1 VLEADTIERVRHQTS
16 LVAVVQQF
24 VRLQKRGRSFTGLCP
39 FHKEKT
45 PSFHVNDERG
55 FYHCFGCK
63 ASGDAIRFVQ
73 EMQGLSFIDAVRE
86 LAEKAGIE
94 IVETAHGSDD
104 ARQRAEARRRHQEL
118 YDTANAAAGFF
129 ETALRNHPLRQCALD
144 ELAKRGL
151 TPSTATDSVADALQA
166 FRVGYAPYGWD
177 ELAKHLRTLGLPLSA
192 AEAVGLV
199 LPRKTGPGHYD
210 RFRHRLMFAVMDM
223 QGRVIAF
230 SGRALSEPEPAM
242 LTRLGIAPLRDT
254 DKTSERAK
262 YVNSPESPLYKK
274 REILFGLYQARQTLR
289 ETGKALVVEGNFDV
303 VSLHARGIKQT
314 IAPLGTAFTPEQA
327 HLVRRLAAE
336 VVLMF
341 DGDSAGR
348 RAVRA
353 SREAVRAAQLQCRV
367 ANLPDGIDP
376 DELVRRAGADGVR
389 HAIDSSRGL
398 LEYLIDACLD
408 SGFSKDD
415 PLTRAAKIKEVTEL
429 IASEADPEVRAMAE
443 TYADSIAERLNISDA
458 RTLRALAQRIRQAV
472 AAPASQD
479 DDRTP
484 AARRRQANSP
494 TVDPVSLDILG
505 CVLDWPELLNDA
517 DVQTAL
523 ATTEGDVA
531 LTLSL
536 ARRTFLGQKADSV
549 EEFLA
554 KIPVSIHAF
563 AASRLAAPRH
573 NRLEDA
579 RTVLLE
585 NVSKLKRLEQN
596 RRRPETIEA
605 LQRAAAS
612 GNFDAELALL
622 RQKRDQALLRLQEGQ
637 AKARHGV
644 GER

>member
-1 VLEADTIERVRHQTS
+1 MLESDTIERVRRQTS

-73 EMQGLSFIDAVRE
+73 EMQGLSFVEAVRE
-86 LAEKAGIE
+86 LADRAGIE
-94 IVETAHGSDD
+94 VVETDSQRESSRHG
-104 ARQRAEARRRHQEL
+104 AEARRKPLEL
-118 YDTANAAAGFF
+118 YDVANAAAGFF
-129 ETALRNHPLRQCALD
+129 ESALRNHPLHQSALD

-151 TPSTATDSVADALQA
+151 TPGSPTDPIADALQA

-177 ELAKHLRTLGLPLSA
+177 ELTKFLRAQGLSMSA
-192 AEAVGLV
+192 AEAEGLL
-199 LPRKTGPGHYD
+199 LPRKSGPGHYD

-230 SGRALSEPEPAM
+230 SGRALSDPEPSQLA
-242 LTRLGIAPLRDT
+242 RLGIAPLHDT
-254 DKTSERAK
+254 DASSQRAK
-262 YVNSPESPLYKK
+262 YVNSPESPLYRK
-274 REILFGLYQARQTLR
+274 RDVLFGLYQARQALR
-289 ETGKALVVEGNFDV
+289 ESGKALVVEGNFDV
-303 VSLHARGIKQT
+303 VSLHARGIREA
-314 IAPLGTAFTPEQA
+314 IAPLGTAFTTEQA
-327 HLVRRLAAE
+327 QLLRRLVPE

-348 RAVRA
+348 KAVGA

-367 ANLPDGIDP
+367 ASLAEGLDP
-376 DELVRRAGADGVR
+376 DELVRRFGPEGVR
-389 HAIDSSRGL
+389 HAIGSSRGL
-398 LEYLIDACLD
+398 LEYLIDTCLD

-429 IASEADPEVRAMAE
+429 IASESDPEVRAMAE
-443 TYADSIAERLNISDA
+443 HYADSIAERLNISDA
-458 RTLRALAQRIRQAV
+458 RTLRALEQRIRRAV
-472 AAPASQD
+472 ATSAGAEP
-479 DDRTP
+479 
-484 AARRRQANSP
+484 NP
-494 TVDPVSLDILG
+494 TVRNQAHSPNVAAVALEVLG
-505 CVLDWPELLNDA
+505 CVLDWPELLDDA
-517 DVQTAL
+517 EVQSGLGA
-523 ATTEGDVA
+523 TEGDVA
-531 LTLSL
+531 ITLSL
-536 ARRTFLGQKADSV
+536 ARRMFLGQKADSV

-579 RTVLLE
+579 RTVLLK

-596 RRRPETIEA
+596 RRRPESLEA
-605 LQRAAAS
+605 IQRAAAS
-612 GNFDAELALL
+612 GDFETELALL
-622 RQKRDQALLRLQEGQ
+622 RLHERLARE
-637 AKARHGV
+637 RHGV